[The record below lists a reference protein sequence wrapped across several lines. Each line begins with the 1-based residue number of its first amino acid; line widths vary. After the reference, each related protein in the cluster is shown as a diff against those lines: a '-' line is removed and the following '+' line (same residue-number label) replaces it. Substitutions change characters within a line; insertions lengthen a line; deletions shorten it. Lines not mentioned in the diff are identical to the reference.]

1 MMSIMERYIE
11 EIKQDLIVND
21 FNIKEVQLRL
31 PARKHFWVARLIDAK
46 IKRNNLLRDKKNLK
60 KDISKRIVELSPIK
74 MTSVAAEIAAESS
87 KEVEEIN
94 DQIKEYDY
102 IIEYLEKVEKIF
114 ASMHWEIRNI
124 IQINQSEQT

>member
-1 MMSIMERYIE
+1 MERYIE

-31 PARKHFWVARLIDAK
+31 PSRKHFWVARLIDAK
-46 IKRNNLLRDKKNLK
+46 IKRNNLLRDKKSLK

-74 MTSVAAEIAAESS
+74 MTSVTADIAAESS
-87 KEVEEIN
+87 KEIEDIN
-94 DQIKEYDY
+94 DQIREFDY

-124 IQINQSEQT
+124 IQINQSEQA

>member
-1 MMSIMERYIE
+1 MDLLQRYID
-11 EIKQDLIVND
+11 EIGQDLNVND

-46 IKRNNLLRDKKNLK
+46 IKREKLLRDKKNLK
-60 KDISKRIVELSPIK
+60 KELAQRIIELSPVKI
-74 MTSVAAEIAAESS
+74 TTTTADAAAENS
-87 KEVEEIN
+87 KEMDNIN
-94 DQIKEYDY
+94 TSLKEYEY

-124 IQINQSEQT
+124 IQINQLEQT

>member
-1 MMSIMERYIE
+1 MERYIE

-31 PARKHFWVARLIDAK
+31 PSRKHFWVARLIDAK

-74 MTSVAAEIAAESS
+74 MTSVTADIAAESS
-87 KEVEEIN
+87 KEIEDIN
-94 DQIKEYDY
+94 NQIREFDY

-124 IQINQSEQT
+124 IQINQSEQA

>member
-1 MMSIMERYIE
+1 MERYIE

-31 PARKHFWVARLIDAK
+31 PSRKHFWVARLIDAK

-74 MTSVAAEIAAESS
+74 MTSIAAEIAAESS

-94 DQIKEYDY
+94 DQIKEFDY

-124 IQINQSEQT
+124 QANNR

>member
-1 MMSIMERYIE
+1 MERYIE

-46 IKRNNLLRDKKNLK
+46 IKRNSLLRDKKNLK

>member
-31 PARKHFWVARLIDAK
+31 PSRKHFWVARLIDAK

-74 MTSVAAEIAAESS
+74 MTSVTADIAAESS
-87 KEVEEIN
+87 KEIEDIN
-94 DQIKEYDY
+94 NQIREFDY

-124 IQINQSEQT
+124 IQINQSEQA

>member
-31 PARKHFWVARLIDAK
+31 PSRKHFWVARLIDAK
-46 IKRNNLLRDKKNLK
+46 IKRNNLLRDKKSLK

-74 MTSVAAEIAAESS
+74 MTSVTADIAAESS
-87 KEVEEIN
+87 KEIEDIN
-94 DQIKEYDY
+94 DQIREFDY

-124 IQINQSEQT
+124 IQINQSEQA

>member
-1 MMSIMERYIE
+1 MIILDTYIE
-11 EIKQDLIVND
+11 DIKHDLIIND

-31 PARKHFWVARLIDAK
+31 PARKHFWVARLIDSK

-74 MTSVAAEIAAESS
+74 MTSVAADIAAESS

-94 DQIKEYDY
+94 DQIKEFDY

-124 IQINQSEQT
+124 IQINQSEQA

>member
-1 MMSIMERYIE
+1 MMSILERYIE

-31 PARKHFWVARLIDAK
+31 PSRKHFWVARLIDAK
-46 IKRNNLLRDKKNLK
+46 IKRNSLLRDKKNLK
-60 KDISKRIVELSPIK
+60 KDISKRIVELSPVK
-74 MTSVAAEIAAESS
+74 MTSITADIAAESS
-87 KEVEEIN
+87 KEIEDIN
-94 DQIKEYDY
+94 DQIREFDY

-124 IQINQSEQT
+124 IQINQSEQA

>member
-31 PARKHFWVARLIDAK
+31 PSRKHFWVARLIDAK
-46 IKRNNLLRDKKNLK
+46 IKRNSLLRDKKNLK